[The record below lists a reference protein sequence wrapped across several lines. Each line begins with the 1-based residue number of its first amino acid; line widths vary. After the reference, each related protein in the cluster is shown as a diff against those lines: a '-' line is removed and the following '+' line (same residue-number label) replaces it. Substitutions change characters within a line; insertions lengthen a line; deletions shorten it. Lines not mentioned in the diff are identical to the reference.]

1 MLDCLGLL
9 LDGHRFR
16 QILQKALVNTRAFFI
31 CGFIP
36 QPIPHQTLDL
46 ITFDRSL
53 EDYLG
58 I

>member
-1 MLDCLGLL
+1 MTDTASAKYLKKPLFLQGL
-9 LDGHRFR
+9 
-16 QILQKALVNTRAFFI
+16 FFI

-36 QPIPHQTLDL
+36 QSIPHQTLDL
-46 ITFDRSL
+46 ITFNRSL